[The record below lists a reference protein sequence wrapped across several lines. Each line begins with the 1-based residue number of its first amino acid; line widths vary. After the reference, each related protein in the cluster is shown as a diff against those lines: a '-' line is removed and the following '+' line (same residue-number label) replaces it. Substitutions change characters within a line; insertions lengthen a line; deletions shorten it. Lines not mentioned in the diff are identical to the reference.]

1 MDRVFIRQLEVET
14 VIGVFDWER
23 TVTQKLIIDL
33 HMAWNNKPAAETDD
47 IALALDYAEVSSS
60 IVGFANDYSFEL
72 VETFAER
79 LAALLMQQ
87 FAIPGL
93 WMRVTKPSAVTAAAG
108 VGVEIQR
115 GDFV

>member
-33 HMAWNNKPAAETDD
+33 HMAWNNKLAAETDD

-60 IVGFANDYSFEL
+60 IISFANDYSFEL

-93 WMRVTKPSAVTAAAG
+93 WMRVTKPGAVAAAAG

-115 GDFV
+115 GDFG